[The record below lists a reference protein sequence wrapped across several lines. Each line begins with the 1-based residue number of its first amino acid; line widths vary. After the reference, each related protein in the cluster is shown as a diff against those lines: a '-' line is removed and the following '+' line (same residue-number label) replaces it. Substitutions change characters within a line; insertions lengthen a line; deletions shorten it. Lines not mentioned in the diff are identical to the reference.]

1 VSSTVLTSPRA
12 RAELLADAPT
22 AVEVERLSKT
32 FKLPHHRFSTF
43 KERALHPMRSR
54 TFDELRAVDDVSFT
68 VRRGEFFG
76 IVGRNGSG
84 KSTLLKCL
92 AGIYTAD
99 EGHTLVHGRLSPFIE
114 LGVGFNPELTARE
127 NVFINAIMLGLT
139 RKQAAERFDEII
151 AFAELEDFLDLK
163 LKNYSSGMSVRLAF
177 SVAVQVDAEVLLV
190 DEVLAVGDAAF
201 QQKCFQQ
208 FHRMRDAGRT
218 IVFVTHDMSAVE
230 RFCDRAVLME
240 RGRVVTLDEPRVIA
254 RAYNEMNF
262 NRMPQ
267 GDADGVRAGDHK
279 VAEILDAWFEGPDGT
294 RVATLPQDTEMTLCA
309 EFAFHEAI
317 EHPLIGFHLRNEAHQ
332 PVLIATNHGQ
342 GVPTGAFAPG
352 ERLIARSAVPGILA
366 PGRYDLTPT
375 VSSDPSGI
383 HVLDLRENLTS
394 IMLHGTRRTGA
405 TLELTSSFTLER
417 P

>member
-1 VSSTVLTSPRA
+1 
-12 RAELLADAPT
+12 
-22 AVEVERLSKT
+22 
-32 FKLPHHRFSTF
+32 
-43 KERALHPMRSR
+43 
-54 TFDELRAVDDVSFT
+54 
-68 VRRGEFFG
+68 
-76 IVGRNGSG
+76 
-84 KSTLLKCL
+84 
-92 AGIYTAD
+92 
-99 EGHTLVHGRLSPFIE
+99 
-114 LGVGFNPELTARE
+114 
-127 NVFINAIMLGLT
+127 MLGLT

-240 RGRVVTLDEPRVIA
+240 RGRVVTLDAPRVIA

-279 VAEILDAWFEGPDGT
+279 VAEIVGAWFEGPGGE
-294 RVATLPQDTEMTLCA
+294 RVATLPQDTEMMLCA

-317 EHPLIGFHLRNEAHQ
+317 ENPLIGFHLRNESHQ
-332 PVLIATNHGQ
+332 NVVISTSYGEGLA
-342 GVPTGAFAPG
+342 TGAFAPG
-352 ERLIARSAVPGILA
+352 DRLIARSVIAGILA

-375 VSSDPSGI
+375 ISSDLSGI

-394 IMLHGTRRTGA
+394 IMLHGSRRTGA
-405 TLELTSSFTLER
+405 ILEMSSPFTLER